1 MSLFFSYLK
10 QQLKYILL
18 FLLFS
23 ITFAITFFFYNFP
36 LEALTYPTLLCVCF
50 GLFFFIWDFSKTK
63 TLHTRL
69 MELSNLTELSVDMIR
84 ALPQS
89 DSIENTDYQLLL
101 SGLAEQILELKTA
114 QSTRLTD
121 MIDYYTVWVHQIK
134 TPISSMRLTLQ
145 NEDSLLA
152 RKLSCDL
159 SHIERGTAF
168 SH

>member
-63 TLHTRL
+63 ALHTML

-84 ALPQS
+84 AIHSQ
-89 DSIENTDYQLLL
+89 TR
-101 SGLAEQILELKTA
+101 LKT
-114 QSTRLTD
+114 
-121 MIDYYTVWVHQIK
+121 QI
-134 TPISSMRLTLQ
+134 ISSCYLVLP
-145 NEDSLLA
+145 S
-152 RKLSCDL
+152 KYWS
-159 SHIERGTAF
+159 
-168 SH
+168 

>member
-50 GLFFFIWDFSKTK
+50 WLFFFIWDFSKTK
-63 TLHTRL
+63 ALHTRL

-101 SGLAEQILELKTA
+101 SGLAEQILDLKTA
-114 QSTRLTD
+114 LLHG
-121 MIDYYTVWVHQIK
+121 VG
-134 TPISSMRLTLQ
+134 SSDQDTNLFHAP
-145 NEDSLLA
+145 DAS
-152 RKLSCDL
+152 K
-159 SHIERGTAF
+159 RGFFASAQAF
-168 SH
+168 L